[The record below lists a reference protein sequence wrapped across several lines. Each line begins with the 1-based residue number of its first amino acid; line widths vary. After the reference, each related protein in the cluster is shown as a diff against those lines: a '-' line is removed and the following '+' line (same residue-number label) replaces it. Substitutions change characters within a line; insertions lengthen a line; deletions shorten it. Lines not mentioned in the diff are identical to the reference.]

1 MRKMSAKSQ
10 AYRLLPMQVDH
21 LDKVKHNERRAYSHP
36 WTEGIFRDCIDSGYE
51 CWLLEVA
58 SQVIGHGI
66 LSTGAGESHLLNIC
80 INPEYQGHG
89 YGALLLD
96 HMIARAEFHQC
107 ACVFL
112 EVRASNLAAYKLYE
126 KVGFTEIGVR
136 KDYYPGY
143 VGAEDALVLVKS
155 LLQAA
160 AGEALLF

>member
-1 MRKMSAKSQ
+1 MLVKSQ
-10 AYRLLPMQVDH
+10 AYRLLPMQVDL

-36 WTEGIFRDCIDSGYE
+36 WTEGVFRDCIDSGYE

-58 SQVIGHGI
+58 NHVIGHGI

-89 YGALLLD
+89 YGALLLS
-96 HMIARAEFHQC
+96 HMVARAGFH
-107 ACVFL
+107 ACSCIFL

-126 KVGFTEIGVR
+126 KAGFTEIGVR

-143 VGAEDALVLVKS
+143 MGSEDALVLVKHLPQTAS
-155 LLQAA
+155 GDTPLA
-160 AGEALLF
+160 